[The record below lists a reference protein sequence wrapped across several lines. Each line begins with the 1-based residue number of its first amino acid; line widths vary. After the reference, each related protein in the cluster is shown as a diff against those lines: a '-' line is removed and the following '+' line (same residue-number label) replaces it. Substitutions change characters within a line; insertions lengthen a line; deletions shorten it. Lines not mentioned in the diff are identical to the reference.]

1 MKKHNREELQRT
13 WKRLKA
19 VYIVITSIAIVLFI
33 ICKLNK
39 FV

>member
-13 WKRLKA
+13 WKRLKI